1 MINQLVLVR
10 EWHPLV
16 LILIGLIVGLVVY
29 VIYRLGNPSFKE
41 TRYKREPFLS
51 GNVSPGES
59 KALHIGGSN
68 LYWGF
73 TRALKK
79 YFKPLVGAHTG
90 IVNDYLYWFI
100 ITIAIVMVVLY
111 FV

>member
-1 MINQLVLVR
+1 MNQIIVN

-16 LILIGLIVGLVVY
+16 LILLGLIVGFVVY
-29 VIYRLGNPSFKE
+29 LIYKTGNPSFKK
-41 TRYKREPFLS
+41 TKYKREPFLS
-51 GNVSPGES
+51 GNTSPEES
-59 KALHIGGSN
+59 QAVHIGGSN

-73 TRALKK
+73 TQALNR

-90 IVNDYLYWFI
+90 LVNDYLYWMI
-100 ITIAIVMVVLY
+100 ITMAIVMVVLY